1 VRRSKNRRG
10 ENNTMDYQGFLK
22 KDSVPFDPLELALET
37 EKLCVKDSSRKYT
50 NFYCTGVYGGISTGY
65 LVGCCLRCVFC
76 WVSFSRD
83 FPHKYGEFFTPEGVF
98 ERLLSNAIKAEV
110 KKLRISGGEPTLGKA
125 HLVRILDLVDDTN
138 FFFFLETNGILLGK
152 EPEYVRA
159 LRKYRNLYVRVC
171 IKAGTPE
178 GFEKRTGGK
187 GEFYELPY
195 LAVKNL
201 KREGVY
207 FRVASMSDSRLMS
220 KEERKEMIRKLREVG
235 YKEYL
240 EEEICDPYDTSVVRL
255 REAGFSI
262 F

>member
-1 VRRSKNRRG
+1 
-10 ENNTMDYQGFLK
+10 MDYQGFLK

-37 EKLCVKDSSRKYT
+37 ENLCVKDSSRKYT

-83 FPHKYGEFFTPEGVF
+83 FPQKYGEFFTPEEVF
-98 ERLLSNAIKAEV
+98 ERLLSNARKAGV

-125 HLVRILDLVDDTN
+125 HLLRILDLVDDTN

-171 IKAGTPE
+171 IKAGTSE

-201 KREGVY
+201 KREDIY

-220 KEERKEMIRKLREVG
+220 KEERKEMVRKLREVG

>member
-1 VRRSKNRRG
+1 V
-10 ENNTMDYQGFLK
+10 DYQGFIT
-22 KDSVPFDPLELALET
+22 KDSVPFDPLELARET
-37 EKLCVKDSSRKYT
+37 EKLCIKDSSRKYT

-83 FPHKYGEFFTPEGVF
+83 FPYKYGKFFTPEEVF
-98 ERLLSNAIKAEV
+98 ERLLSNAKTAKV
-110 KKLRISGGEPTLGKA
+110 KKLRVSGGEPTLGKA
-125 HLVRILDLVDDTN
+125 HLLKLLDLVDDTN
-138 FFFFLETNGILLGK
+138 YFFFLETNGILLGK

-159 LRKYRNLYVRVC
+159 LKKYRNLYVRVS

-178 GFEKRTGGK
+178 GFERRTGGK

-195 LAVKNL
+195 LAVETL
-201 KREGVY
+201 KKEGLY
-207 FRVASMSDSRLMS
+207 FRVAPMSDSRLMP
-220 KEERKEMIRKLREVG
+220 KEERKEMLRKLRQIG
-235 YKEYL
+235 YKDYL

-255 REAGFSI
+255 RKAGFSI

>member
-1 VRRSKNRRG
+1 M
-10 ENNTMDYQGFLK
+10 EYQGFIT
-22 KDSVPFDPLELALET
+22 KDSVPFDPLELARET
-37 EKLCVKDSSRKYT
+37 EKLCMKGPSRKYT

-83 FPHKYGEFFTPEGVF
+83 FPYKYGELFTPEEAF
-98 ERLLSNAIKAEV
+98 EKLLSNARTAKV
-110 KKLRISGGEPTLGKA
+110 KKLRVSGGEPTLGKA
-125 HLVRILDLVDDTN
+125 HLLSLLDLIEETDY
-138 FFFFLETNGILLGK
+138 FFVLETNGILLGK

-159 LRKYRNLYVRVC
+159 LKKYRNLYVRVS
-171 IKAGTPE
+171 IKAGTRE

-195 LAVKNL
+195 LAVETL
-201 KREGVY
+201 KKEGLY
-207 FRVASMSDSRLMS
+207 FRVAPMSDSRLMP
-220 KEERKEMIRKLREVG
+220 KEERTQMIKKLREIG
-235 YKEYL
+235 YKDYL

-255 REAGFSI
+255 RKAGFSI

>member
-1 VRRSKNRRG
+1 M
-10 ENNTMDYQGFLK
+10 EYQGFIT
-22 KDSVPFDPLELALET
+22 KDSVPFDPLQLAKET
-37 EKLCVKDSSRKYT
+37 EKLCIRGSSRKYT

-83 FPHKYGEFFTPEGVF
+83 FPYKYGEFFTPQQVF
-98 ERLLSNAIKAEV
+98 DRLLSNARKAKV
-110 KKLRISGGEPTLGKA
+110 KKMRISGGEPTLGKA
-125 HLVRILDLVDDTN
+125 HLLKVLDLVEDTN
-138 FFFFLETNGILLGK
+138 YFFVLETNGILFGK

-159 LRKYRNLYVRVC
+159 LRKYRNLYVRIC

-195 LAVKNL
+195 RAVDTLRK
-201 KREGVY
+201 EDIY
-207 FRVASMSDSRLMS
+207 FRVASMSDSKLMP
-220 KEERKEMIRKLREVG
+220 KEERREMIRKLREGG
-235 YKEYL
+235 YKDYL

-255 REAGFSI
+255 RKAGFSI

>member
-1 VRRSKNRRG
+1 M
-10 ENNTMDYQGFLK
+10 EYQGFLTK
-22 KDSVPFDPLELALET
+22 NFVPFDPLELARET
-37 EKLCVKDSSRKYT
+37 EKLCVMGSSRKYT

-83 FPHKYGEFFTPEGVF
+83 FPYKYGDFFTPEEAF
-98 ERLLSNAIKAEV
+98 ERLLSNARKAGV
-110 KKLRISGGEPTLGKA
+110 NKLRISGGEPTLGKA
-125 HLVRILDLVDDTN
+125 HLLRILDLVEDTN
-138 FFFFLETNGILLGK
+138 FFFFLETNGILFGK

-159 LRKYRNLYVRVC
+159 LKKYRNLYVRVS

-178 GFEKRTGGK
+178 GFQKRTGGK

-201 KREGVY
+201 KTEGIY

-220 KEERKEMIRKLREVG
+220 KEERKEMVRKLREVG

-255 REAGFSI
+255 RQAGFSI